1 MAHHSYTRVGGNWTD
16 GVDTLTA
23 ADLEDFEQKI
33 FESINGD
40 EGGTW
45 APSGTVVIGGS
56 GVDLQ
61 GANHVLSGTL
71 TVDGDIQL
79 DGILDVGSGLGS
91 ITFSGAT
98 GRPLLGS
105 RLLYRTS
112 FSPFFQDNTKWV
124 TDAGKLIC
132 AVVTNE
138 VGALML
144 DHLPHGSSL
153 LEVNVRVAGVL
164 SGATMPT
171 TMPTLQIWKR
181 HVTSGTVTQIGT
193 TTTDATANQA
203 AFEAIH
209 LLTVTGF
216 SETIDRANYVYY
228 ALLSSPAGGNTAVG
242 FYALPP
248 VSSFGVTQ
256 MDDGAA

>member
-1 MAHHSYTRVGGNWTD
+1 MTIPRVKPAGWGFGEQLTSAQCTELDEHIVRAVDGQDGGAFNP
-16 GVDTLTA
+16 TA
-23 ADLEDFEQKI
+23 PI
-33 FESINGD
+33 
-40 EGGTW
+40 T
-45 APSGTVVIGGS
+45 IGGS
-56 GVDLQ
+56 GVTLNSPDNIL
-61 GANHVLSGTL
+61 GGTL

-79 DGILDVGSGLGS
+79 DGVLEVGNGLGS
-91 ITFSGAT
+91 ITFEGTT

-112 FSPFFQDNTKWV
+112 WNAYGVPADWSISA
-124 TDAGKLIC
+124 TDGVC
-132 AVVTNE
+132 ATTSVSYLNM
-138 VGALML
+138 AL
-144 DHLPHGSSL
+144 DHLPHGSTL
-153 LEVNVRVAGVL
+153 LEVNLRVAGVL

-171 TMPTLQIWKR
+171 TMPTLEIWKR
-181 HVTSGTVTQIGT
+181 SVTSGAATQIGT

-216 SETIDRANYVYY
+216 SETIDRVFYVYY
-228 ALLSSPAGGNTAVG
+228 ARVSSPNGGNTDVG

-248 VSSFGVTQ
+248 TSSFGVTQ

>member
-79 DGILDVGSGLGS
+79 DGVLEVGSGLGS
-91 ITFSGAT
+91 ITFGGTA

-112 FSPFFQDNTKWV
+112 FSPFFEENQ
-124 TDAGKLIC
+124 
-132 AVVTNE
+132 
-138 VGALML
+138 VG
-144 DHLPHGSSL
+144 H
-153 LEVNVRVAGVL
+153 
-164 SGATMPT
+164 
-171 TMPTLQIWKR
+171 
-181 HVTSGTVTQIGT
+181 
-193 TTTDATANQA
+193 
-203 AFEAIH
+203 
-209 LLTVTGF
+209 
-216 SETIDRANYVYY
+216 
-228 ALLSSPAGGNTAVG
+228 
-242 FYALPP
+242 
-248 VSSFGVTQ
+248 
-256 MDDGAA
+256 